1 MEDQVMGIK
10 RHKPEEIVKSCAR
23 LKCWSARMIAS
34 KTAIGMSLASMV
46 GMEIAMTIT
55 DWTLSGGTLLT

>member
-1 MEDQVMGIK
+1 MGIK
-10 RHKPEEIVKSCAR
+10 RHKPEEIVRKLRQIEVLVGQEMAR
-23 LKCWSARMIAS
+23 IIAF

>member
-1 MEDQVMGIK
+1 MGIK
-10 RHKPEEIVKSCAR
+10 RHKPEEIVRKLR
-23 LKCWSARMIAS
+23 QIEVLVGQEMARMIAS

>member
-1 MEDQVMGIK
+1 MGIK
-10 RHKPEEIVKSCAR
+10 RHKPEEIIRKLRQIEVLVGQEMAR
-23 LKCWSARMIAS
+23 IIAF
-34 KTAIGMSLASMV
+34 KTAIGMSLASTV